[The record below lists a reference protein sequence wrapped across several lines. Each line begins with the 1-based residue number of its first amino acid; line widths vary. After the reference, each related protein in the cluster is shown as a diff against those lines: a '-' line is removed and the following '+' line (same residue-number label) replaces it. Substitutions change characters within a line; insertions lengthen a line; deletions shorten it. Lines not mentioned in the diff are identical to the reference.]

1 MGQDARAADGYGYL
15 GCPLPPSQ
23 LGSVSCRVRAGILPP
38 FSVPAAS
45 PGARRSRELPG
56 QPRRALGQILQGGGG
71 LAGKAHVPAGLRS
84 RGLHG
89 ALGSAGMLRAAALD
103 SSAKLESASI
113 WVHVLRCF
121 HQGSSSTSWQ
131 QPPRVSAASRSS
143 LLPQPTGTF
152 VFCVC
157 VFVFIFLN

>member
-1 MGQDARAADGYGYL
+1 MRQDARAADGSGYL
-15 GCPLPPSQ
+15 GCPLPPGQ

-71 LAGKAHVPAGLRS
+71 VAGKAHVPAGLRS

-131 QPPRVSAASRSS
+131 QPPECQLHPAP
-143 LLPQPTGTF
+143 LCYPNPLGPLF
-152 VFCVC
+152 FVC
-157 VFVFIFLN
+157 VFLSLFF